1 MDLAIEPTRR
11 FGAFLG
17 RRCTR
22 VAIGMGLLEIS
33 FATVP
38 PIVRGADRRGAATL
52 LPRLRVTPPRRIG
65 TDTGKSAPC
74 RHMGGCL
81 GGCLSFALRGRNSL
95 ANSKRSGINSAQR
108 A

>member
-1 MDLAIEPTRR
+1 MDLATKRTRR
-11 FGAFLG
+11 FGAFLE
-17 RRCTR
+17 RRCAR
-22 VAIGMGLLEIS
+22 VAIEMGLLEIG

-65 TDTGKSAPC
+65 TDIGKSAPW

-81 GGCLSFALRGRNSL
+81 GGCLSFAVRGRDSL